1 MIWRTGEESRVVN
14 KMSAAVAAAAA
25 AVVVPVA
32 AAFGALPVNPD
43 LPVSFGVNSRGGDR
57 LKGEFIDAAVY
68 STVLP
73 PKTIEAAARGVR
85 PSVKPLWSGVPKAG
99 DRCEEVRAAKFPRGF
114 TLLATIRTD
123 GAETARIMDNEI
135 PGGGKGWIF
144 DIIRNRPRVVIEGGN
159 TQFFG
164 EPIPAGKAV
173 HLAFTY
179 PASGRA
185 SS

>member
-25 AVVVPVA
+25 VVVVPVA

-43 LPVSFGVNSRGGDR
+43 L
-57 LKGEFIDAAVY
+57 
-68 STVLP
+68 
-73 PKTIEAAARGVR
+73 
-85 PSVKPLWSGVPKAG
+85 
-99 DRCEEVRAAKFPRGF
+99 
-114 TLLATIRTD
+114 
-123 GAETARIMDNEI
+123 
-135 PGGGKGWIF
+135 
-144 DIIRNRPRVVIEGGN
+144 PRVVIEGGN

>member
-1 MIWRTGEESRVVN
+1 MIWRTGEESWVVN

-43 LPVSFGVNSRGGDR
+43 RPRV
-57 LKGEFIDAAVY
+57 EFIDAAVY

-144 DIIRNRPRVVIEGGN
+144 DIIRNRPRVR
-159 TQFFG
+159 
-164 EPIPAGKAV
+164 
-173 HLAFTY
+173 
-179 PASGRA
+179 RA
-185 SS
+185 SSVPDRWQLRLHGGNRRDADAKPRTH